1 MTGLLITTSF
11 GLPSLADLIHLQ
23 NNMAS
28 TQNAERCK
36 KEKRNWALGGAS
48 SEDGSSKCGEEYQ
61 MWKSNIPVLY
71 DWFTNHSSEWPLP
84 SCRWGPIIRQGSL
97 KNRQRL
103 YLSEQTDKSVPNTLI
118 IANCDVVKPRVA
130 AENHIAKFNEEAR
143 SPFLKKY
150 KTMIHPGEANRIRE
164 LPQNKNIVAT
174 HTDCPEVLIWDIEAQ
189 PNKHA
194 VPGAAAS
201 RPDLVLSGHQDNAEF
216 ALALSPMEPFVLSGG
231 KDKTVVLWSIQDHIS
246 TLAADAPKSAGSAG
260 SIIKSADNPSI
271 GPRGIFQGHDDTVED
286 VQFCPSSSQEFCSV
300 GDDSCL
306 ILWDAR
312 VGNNPV
318 VKVEKAHDADLHCVD
333 WNPHNDNL
341 IITGSADNSVRLFDR
356 RNLTSDGVGSPLHM
370 FEHHTAAVLCV
381 QWCPD
386 RSSVFGSSSEDGLL
400 NIWDYEKVA
409 ETKDTEDDP
418 PPGLFFQ
425 HAGHRDKIV
434 DFHWNTLDPWTIVSV
449 SDDLE
454 TNGGG
459 GTLQIWRMTDLVYR
473 TEKEVLSEMQHFK
486 DHVSKC
492 APKSKV

>member
-1 MTGLLITTSF
+1 M
-11 GLPSLADLIHLQ
+11 
-23 NNMAS
+23 
-28 TQNAERCK
+28 
-36 KEKRNWALGGAS
+36 
-48 SEDGSSKCGEEYQ
+48 
-61 MWKSNIPVLY
+61 
-71 DWFTNHSSEWPLP
+71 
-84 SCRWGPIIRQGSL
+84 
-97 KNRQRL
+97 
-103 YLSEQTDKSVPNTLI
+103 PNTLI

-130 AENHIAKFNEEAR
+130 AENHIANFNEEAR
-143 SPFLKKY
+143 SPFVKKY
-150 KTMIHPGEANRIRE
+150 KTIIHPGEVNRIRE

-174 HTDCPEVLIWDIEAQ
+174 HTDGPEVLIWDIEAQ

-194 VPGAAAS
+194 VYGAAAS

-246 TLAADAPKSAGSAG
+246 TLAADATKSAGSGG

-271 GPRGIFQGHDDTVED
+271 GPRGIFHGHADTVED

-312 VGNNPV
+312 VGNNPA

-356 RNLTSDGVGSPLHM
+356 RNLTSDGVGSPVHM

-381 QWCPD
+381 QWCPN
-386 RSSVFGSSSEDGLL
+386 RSSVFGSCAEDGLL
-400 NIWDYEKVA
+400 NIWDYEKVGA
-409 ETKDTEDDP
+409 AKDSDIESDEDEEES

-434 DFHWNTLDPWTIVSV
+434 DFHWNACDPWTIVSV
-449 SDDLE
+449 SDDAE
-454 TNGGG
+454 TSGGG
-459 GTLQIWRMTDLVYR
+459 GTLQIWRMIDMLYR
-473 TEKEVLSEMQHFK
+473 PKAEVLAEMQHFK
-486 DHVSKC
+486 DHVGKC
-492 APKSKV
+492 TPKCKG

>member
-1 MTGLLITTSF
+1 MVFTQSAVRVDEEKGNW
-11 GLPSLADLIHLQ
+11 DLRG
-23 NNMAS
+23 S
-28 TQNAERCK
+28 
-36 KEKRNWALGGAS
+36 S
-48 SEDGSSKCGEEYQ
+48 SENGEKSSKYGEEYL
-61 MWKSNIPVLY
+61 MWKSRIAMLY
-71 DWFTNHSSEWPLP
+71 DWLTNHSILWPSL
-84 SCRWGPIIRQGSL
+84 SCR
-97 KNRQRL
+97 
-103 YLSEQTDKSVPNTLI
+103 YYTDKSVPNTLI

-130 AENHIAKFNEEAR
+130 AENHITNFNEEAR
-143 SPFLKKY
+143 SPFVKKY
-150 KTMIHPGEANRIRE
+150 KTIIHPGEVNRIRE

-174 HTDCPEVLIWDIEAQ
+174 HTDGPEVLIWDIEAQ

-194 VPGAAAS
+194 VYGAAAS

-216 ALALSPMEPFVLSGG
+216 ALALCPMEPFVLSGG

-246 TLAADAPKSAGSAG
+246 TLAADALKSAGSGG

-271 GPRGIFQGHDDTVED
+271 GPRGVFQGHVDTVED

-341 IITGSADNSVRLFDR
+341 IITGSADNSVHLFDR
-356 RNLTSDGVGSPLHM
+356 RNLTSDGVGSPVHM
-370 FEHHTAAVLCV
+370 FVHHTAAVLCV
-381 QWCPD
+381 QWSPD
-386 RSSVFGSSSEDGLL
+386 RSSVFGSSAEDGLL
-400 NIWDYEKVA
+400 NIWDYEKVG
-409 ETKDTEDDP
+409 ETKDTEAESEEDDS

-434 DFHWNTLDPWTIVSV
+434 DFHWNASDPWTIVSV

-454 TNGGG
+454 TSGGG
-459 GTLQIWRMTDLVYR
+459 GTLQIWRMIDMLYR
-473 TEKEVLSEMQHFK
+473 PEEEVLTELQQFK

-492 APKSKV
+492 APKSRG